1 MYRPSDALILCLE
14 QMDGLQRLTLG
25 DVHWEAGEVPRTM
38 AVLERLSVH
47 FSG

>member
-1 MYRPSDALILCLE
+1 MYRPFDALVLCLE
-14 QMDGLQRLTLG
+14 QKDGLQRLIMS